1 MRLFILALL
10 QIFLLLP
17 LTSNASDAPGAGS
30 EAWQKAAVMESY
42 AGLPLYFIKN
52 NGQTDAAVKFYEKGG
67 GHATFFT
74 GKGVTISLVKDKL
87 AKTVKFSFLGANKEI
102 KVSAEEVLE
111 TRVNYFKGKDNKQW
125 RRDVPVYGSVMYSG
139 VYDNVDI
146 RFYGTNSNIEHDI
159 IVKAGGDP
167 KDVRFG
173 YEGVKSINVSESGE
187 LEVALSDGMIVEQK
201 PFIYQEID
209 GKRVE
214 VEGSYR
220 IINKGLDGAAS
231 YGFNVASYDHAR
243 ELVIDPVIDYST
255 YLGGSSSDFARDV
268 AVDAS
273 GAAYLTGWTLSP
285 DFPMRTP
292 VQGVYGGG
300 VLSGDVFV
308 TKINPAGT
316 AVVFSTYIGGNSDED
331 SNAIAVDT
339 SGNVYVTGYTQSL
352 NYPVFK
358 AFQPGF
364 AGGTKDAFVTK
375 LNPTGNAFIFSTYIG
390 GIASEKAKDIT
401 VDATGYVY
409 LTGWTASFNFPLVN
423 PIQPVM
429 RGVQDVFVLKMR
441 PPGRGL
447 DYSTLLGGS
456 DSDSGRSITIDA
468 TGAAYVTG
476 HTWSFNFP
484 LMYPVQGTFGGVKD
498 VVVFKI
504 NPAGTGL
511 EFSTYLGGTGAEK
524 SKGIALDSNKSVYVV
539 GWTSSPDFPVVNPIQ
554 GALLGTQD
562 AFLVKLAPPGRRILF
577 STYLGGS
584 DSDSGRD
591 LAIDSSD
598 SAYVVG
604 HTRSDDFP
612 IVNPLQGMFGGVRD
626 AFVTKVNPSGSSIT
640 FSTFLGGDGDD
651 TARGIAF
658 DNSGAFY
665 VAGGS
670 DSYNY
675 PIVKPIQGTNAGLN
689 DLFVTKMRSG
699 GGAAL
704 ILGITPDA
712 VVVTQGGTLGYTAS
726 ILNTTAIMQCFDYWE
741 NITLP
746 GGRGYPTN
754 GELFGPLTACVNANS
769 TKTVHLTQSVPVGAP
784 LGTYV
789 LNSFVG
795 GSYPVVIDTVGFNFD
810 VTPLSP
816 LTKRPYKSWRLLE
829 NGFVQ

>member
-1 MRLFILALL
+1 MRVFILALL

-17 LTSNASDAPGAGS
+17 LTGYASDASTAGA
-30 EAWQKAAVMESY
+30 AALQKAAVMESY
-42 AGLPLYFIKN
+42 KGLPLYFIKN
-52 NGQTDAAVKFYEKGG
+52 NGQTDPAVKFYEKGA

-74 GKGVTISLVKDKL
+74 GEGVILSLVKDKL
-87 AKTVKFSFLGANKEI
+87 ARAVKFSFLGANKGLE
-102 KVSAEEVLE
+102 VSAEEVLE
-111 TRVNYFKGKDNKQW
+111 TRVNYFKGKDKEKW

-173 YEGVKSINVSESGE
+173 YDGVKSINVSESGE
-187 LEVALSDGMIVEQK
+187 LEVALADGMIVEQK

-209 GKRVE
+209 GKRVD

-220 IINKGLDGAAS
+220 IINKGIDGAAS
-231 YGFNVASYDHAR
+231 YGFNVASYDHTR

-268 AVDAS
+268 AVDAA
-273 GAAYLTGWTLSP
+273 GAAYLTGWTLSI
-285 DFPMRTP
+285 DFPLKTP
-292 VQGVYGGG
+292 VQGFYGGG

-316 AVVFSTYIGGNSDED
+316 AVVYSTYIGGNADED
-331 SNAIAVDT
+331 SNSIAVDA
-339 SGNVYVTGYTQSL
+339 SGNAYVTGYSKSL
-352 NYPVFK
+352 NYPVFN
-358 AFQPGF
+358 AFQPAY

-375 LNPTGNAFIFSTYIG
+375 LNPTGNAFVFSTYIG
-390 GIASEKAKDIT
+390 GIWAEKGKSIA
-401 VDATGYVY
+401 VDANGSVYV
-409 LTGWTASFNFPLVN
+409 TGWTASTNFPLVN
-423 PIQPVM
+423 PIQPFM

-441 PPGRGL
+441 PPGRAL
-447 DYSTLLGGS
+447 VYSTLLGGS
-456 DSDSGRSITIDA
+456 ASDSGRAITIDA

-484 LMYPVQGTFGGVKD
+484 VLNPVQGTFGGVKD

-504 NPAGTGL
+504 NSAGTGI
-511 EFSTYLGGTGAEK
+511 EFSTFLGGAGAEK
-524 SKGIALDSNKSVYVV
+524 SKGIALDSNKSVYVT

-562 AFLVKLAPPGRRILF
+562 AFLLKLAPPGRRILF

-591 LAIDSSD
+591 LAVDSSD
-598 SAYVVG
+598 SAYVAG

-626 AFVTKVNPSGSSIT
+626 AFVTKVNPDGSSII
-640 FSTFLGGDGDD
+640 FSSFLGGDGDD

-670 DSYNY
+670 DSLNF
-675 PIVKPIQGTNAGLN
+675 PIVNPIQGTNAGLD
-689 DLFVTKMRSG
+689 DLF
-699 GGAAL
+699 L
-704 ILGITPDA
+704 
-712 VVVTQGGTLGYTAS
+712 
-726 ILNTTAIMQCFDYWE
+726 
-741 NITLP
+741 
-746 GGRGYPTN
+746 
-754 GELFGPLTACVNANS
+754 
-769 TKTVHLTQSVPVGAP
+769 
-784 LGTYV
+784 
-789 LNSFVG
+789 
-795 GSYPVVIDTVGFNFD
+795 
-810 VTPLSP
+810 
-816 LTKRPYKSWRLLE
+816 
-829 NGFVQ
+829 